1 MEIKC
6 AICNKSFTPTR
17 SWSKYCSEECRKKG
31 NSLRVIKNRKKHNP
45 LEVKTI
51 EEMKAKEP
59 YASNYKKIMTAL
71 TTIPKPP
78 FDKRA
83 KKIDLEFSRYKPATK
98 GKTREAYL
106 RRHEKQWDKIG
117 WSYLLKETGLSSDM
131 LSRYINI
138 LRKLGAIEKNSFAP
152 SERFR
157 LESLKLRE
165 KDIIMNTDMEHI
177 VFHPSRGHSYIFYN
191 PNININEIKSGVK
204 DLDGRIRE
212 VEYHLKEAQKKWMNI
227 LFDARDTLL
236 RELWKEFL
244 QKNDIYMVTNFVF
257 CLDRIFERVNSLLW
271 EVSRVSFPKK
281 SFAEQWGT
289 FIDIQREAFD
299 NYIRKMYPTLN
310 LRQIKEL
317 YMKTERDFESNKEAF
332 VKLCNRIINNW
343 STSKLEH
350 IIVVDFLGI
359 DEHRSKELEEIG
371 LKVSSEI
378 DEKTVGEI
386 DDKLKKLSE
395 RKQPYDILDDK
406 STSRG
411 YYLNNTVKQP
421 YIETP
426 FFKKF
431 FQGFE
436 KDLKDLGFKKDK
448 LDELYEDLDET
459 ATILRIPAL
468 PDDPADLLQGESLS

>member
-6 AICNKSFTPTR
+6 TICNKSFTPTR
-17 SWSKYCSEECRKKG
+17 SWSKYCSEKCRKKG
-31 NSLRVIKNRKKHNP
+31 NSLKVIKHRKKHNP
-45 LEVKTI
+45 LKIKTI

-83 KKIDLEFSRYKPATK
+83 KKIDLKFSGYKPATK

-106 RRHEKQWDKIG
+106 RRHERQWGKIG
-117 WSYLLKETGLSSDM
+117 WSYLLKETGLSSDV
-131 LSRYINI
+131 LSRYLNV

-157 LESLKLRE
+157 LESLKFRE
-165 KDIIMNTDMEHI
+165 KDIIMNTDMENI

-191 PNININEIKSGVK
+191 PNINIDEIKSGVK

-212 VEYHLKEAQKKWMNI
+212 VEHHLKEAQKTWMNI
-227 LFDARDTLL
+227 LFDARDTRL
-236 RELWKEFL
+236 REIWMEFL
-244 QKNDIYMVTNFVF
+244 QNNDIYVLTKFAF
-257 CLDRIFERVNSLLW
+257 CLDRIFERVKSLLW
-271 EVSRVSFPKK
+271 VVSRVSSPKK
-281 SFAEQWGT
+281 SFAEQWAT
-289 FIDIQREAFD
+289 FIEIQREAFED
-299 NYIRKMYPTLN
+299 YIRKKYPTLN
-310 LRQIKEL
+310 PCPIKEL
-317 YMKTERDFESNKEAF
+317 NMKTEKNFESNKNTF
-332 VKLCNRIINNW
+332 VKLHNKITNNW
-343 STSKLEH
+343 AASKLEH

-359 DEHRSKELEEIG
+359 DEHRSKELKEIG
-371 LKVSSEI
+371 LKVYSEI

-395 RKQPYDILDDK
+395 RKQPYDNLDDK
-406 STSRG
+406 STSRE
-411 YYLNNTVKQP
+411 YYLNNKVKQP

-448 LDELYEDLDET
+448 LDELYEDLNET

-468 PDDPADLLQGESLS
+468 PDDPADLLHGELLS